1 MSATAWDL
9 AANVVE
15 EILAANGHR
24 DHVTVQ
30 LHDLTVKG
38 NDPVYLGFG
47 EAAVVGTGLELGGI
61 GDSVRVT
68 GPKARLAV
76 SAVTASIA
84 ASGGIETM
92 EDIEYRH
99 TRDYPRWA
107 QA

>member
-1 MSATAWDL
+1 MSAGAWNL
-9 AANVVE
+9 VANTVL
-15 EILAANGHR
+15 EILAADEHR

-47 EAAVVGTGLELGGI
+47 EAAVSGTGLELGGI

-68 GPKARLAV
+68 GAKARLAV
-76 SAVTASIA
+76 SAVTASVA
-84 ASGGIETM
+84 ANGGIETM

-99 TRDYPRWA
+99 TRDYPRWV